1 MARVRRERDRFVG
14 FVVEGVEPLP
24 KEDRLVR
31 HARYHATNC
40 RAAEASCAAA
50 EAEFARVKRGQ
61 ATMSYTLALGR
72 PERFP
77 ELPVTVSGFKP
88 EIDATQWLV
97 KKVMHTISEGGFESA
112 LELEV
117 RDELMPKR
125 YR

>member
-14 FVVEGVEPLP
+14 FVVEGVEALP

-31 HARYHATNC
+31 HARY
-40 RAAEASCAAA
+40 
-50 EAEFARVKRGQ
+50 
-61 ATMSYTLALGR
+61 
-72 PERFP
+72 
-77 ELPVTVSGFKP
+77 
-88 EIDATQWLV
+88 
-97 KKVMHTISEGGFESA
+97 ESA